1 MCCTISSW
9 DGASPLLVLVLE
21 VLGEVSVGACL
32 VRGQTSFTFISLAD
46 LVDDP
51 VATVPV
57 VLCAGLGTSVPL
69 DVTALRAAVCES
81 VRSEVSVVD
90 AETPSRRGRRHCDG
104 LVRYWCGVCEA
115 HFRC

>member
-1 MCCTISSW
+1 MPYSVSSW
-9 DGASPLLVLVLE
+9 DGTSLVLVLVLE
-21 VLGEVSVGACL
+21 VLGEVSVGTCF
-32 VRGQTSFTFISLAD
+32 VRCQTSFAFIRLAD

-51 VATVPV
+51 VAAVLV
-57 VLCAGLGTSVPL
+57 VLCTRLGTSVPL

-81 VRSEVSVVD
+81 VRSEVCVVD
-90 AETPSRRGRRHCDG
+90 AETPSRRGRCHCDG